1 MTAEDCVLAAAPE
14 PELAAEPVSAAVTG
28 AGVLEAGVNEGV
40 VAVHL
45 LQMVTVSVVRKVE
58 TLVMT
63 STEVLPPL
71 VWVVLVTG
79 QLVMVV

>member
-1 MTAEDCVLAAAPE
+1 MEGVLT
-14 PELAAEPVSAAVTG
+14 AAEVVPAAVAG
-28 AGVLEAGVNEGV
+28 AGVLEAGVNVGV

-45 LQMVTVSVVRKVE
+45 GQMVTVSVVKKVE

-63 STEVLPPL
+63 STEVLPAL
-71 VWVVLVTG
+71 VWVLLDTG

>member
-1 MTAEDCVLAAAPE
+1 MLAAAPE
-14 PELAAEPVSAAVTG
+14 PELAAELTAAELVPVAVTG
-28 AGVLEAGVNEGV
+28 AGVLEAGVNVGV
-40 VAVHL
+40 VAVHW

-58 TLVMT
+58 TLVIT
-63 STEVLPPL
+63 SIEVLPPL